1 MRVGELIG
9 VQVEGSTHWGAA
21 IIRRVTRDEQRQ
33 YHVGIEVISRAV
45 HLVKI
50 THATSQDD
58 ESAVLLSSAP
68 DQNGEIGI
76 IMRAGRYDAAGSINL
91 TVKDKPFVLVPS
103 RLVDD
108 GDDFDWALYK
118 VTRPS

>member
-1 MRVGELIG
+1 MRFLAPIK
-9 VQVEGSTHWGAA
+9 
-21 IIRRVTRDEQRQ
+21 RRRWPRAGGTPRSKRCASARS
-33 YHVGIEVISRAV
+33 SRAV

-50 THATSQDD
+50 THTTSREA
-58 ESAVLLSSAP
+58 ESAVLLSNSP

-76 IMRAGRYDAAGSINL
+76 IMRAGRYDAANSLDL

-103 RLVDD
+103 RLADD

-118 VTRPS
+118 VTRPT